1 MEFKNL
7 TPEQQ
12 EKARTCQT
20 PEELVALAKAE
31 GYELNDDELTAIAGG
46 GTWLNCSDQACSRYD
61 PEPHSR

>member
-31 GYELNDDELTAIAGG
+31 GSSGAARAGMV
-46 GTWLNCSDQACSRYD
+46 WRRC
-61 PEPHSR
+61 